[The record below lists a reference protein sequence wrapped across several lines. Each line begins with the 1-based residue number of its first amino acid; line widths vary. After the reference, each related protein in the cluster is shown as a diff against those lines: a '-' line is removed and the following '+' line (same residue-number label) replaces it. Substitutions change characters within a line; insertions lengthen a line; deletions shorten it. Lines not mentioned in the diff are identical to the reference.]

1 MPARKPVRKVLI
13 CFVNLFFSLGG
24 GRSEWQ
30 CLHKAAP
37 LVIGSLQKGHFAFS
51 VTNTIKNYDNFIF
64 PESSFNFMG
73 KFVFFR

>member
-1 MPARKPVRKVLI
+1 
-13 CFVNLFFSLGG
+13 
-24 GRSEWQ
+24 
-30 CLHKAAP
+30 LHKAAP

-51 VTNTIKNYDNFIF
+51 VTNTMLNYCVFIF